1 VSATATDVAAPTT
14 RGQLPRGALA
24 RRTGPFGT
32 ALCALLL
39 LLGVLLPSYGNDYYI
54 GLVILV
60 CVYGTVTVS
69 WNLVLGFGGLFTF
82 GQMAF
87 FAIGAYTAAL
97 LSTKSGVSP
106 WLGLAAGTSLAGC
119 AGLLIGLP
127 SLRLY
132 GPYMV
137 LFTLAFQL
145 TLQIMITTDTSGFT
159 GGADG
164 VIGLPALTFPGLSTA
179 DTQLYFALAMISG
192 TLISIGW
199 LLRSPVG
206 GAIQALRD
214 SEDVAVAR
222 GVGRTRHRVTI
233 FVVSAAFTGLAGSFY
248 AYHSTVITPSVLDL
262 GLLVQL
268 LAMIIIGGTSS
279 MGGVLAGTALIV
291 WLDDRLATEGSLSKL
306 LYGAII
312 LAVVVLLPGG
322 ISGTVQRVRR
332 YFARRLD
339 TLFQEDERTEA
350 SGQEDGPDAAHVPA
364 EPSG

>member
-1 VSATATDVAAPTT
+1 V
-14 RGQLPRGALA
+14 
-24 RRTGPFGT
+24 
-32 ALCALLL
+32 LLL
-39 LLGVLLPSYGNDYYI
+39 VLGVLLPAYGNDYYI

-97 LSTKSGVSP
+97 LSTDSGVSP
-106 WLGLAAGTSLAGC
+106 WAGLVAGTCLAGF
-119 AGLLIGLP
+119 AGLLIGVP

-145 TLQIMITTDTSGFT
+145 TLQIVITTDTSGFT

-164 VIGLPALTFPGLSTA
+164 VIGLPALTFPGLSTS
-179 DTQLYFALAMISG
+179 DTALYFALAMITG
-192 TLISIGW
+192 TLLFIGW

-206 GAIQALRD
+206 VAIQGLRD
-214 SEDVAVAR
+214 SEDVTVAR
-222 GVGRTRHRVTI
+222 GVGRTRHRVAI

-268 LAMIIIGGTSS
+268 LAMIIIGGTGS

-306 LYGAII
+306 LFGAII

-322 ISGTVQRVRR
+322 ISGTVQRARR
-332 YFARRLD
+332 YFTRRVD
-339 TLFQEDERTEA
+339 SLFDQDERIDAPAGDEQNGVTDRA
-350 SGQEDGPDAAHVPA
+350 S
-364 EPSG
+364 S